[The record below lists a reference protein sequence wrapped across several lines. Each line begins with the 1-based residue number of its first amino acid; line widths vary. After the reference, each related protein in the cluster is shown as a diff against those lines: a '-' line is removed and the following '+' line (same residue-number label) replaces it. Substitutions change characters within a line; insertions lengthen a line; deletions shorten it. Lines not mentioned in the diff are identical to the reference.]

1 MLYFPHS
8 TTQQATQYPMPS
20 GNPYPAMLPWGL
32 GQAQQAQAAQAIAE
46 QQGLSSQ
53 VWTGTSNPFG
63 GTGFRQGDLIGSE
76 TKSPNGH
83 TFVAGIYP
91 PETASRICQIAVE
104 AIKNP
109 RVPEM
114 ARRLVRGIIDENASP
129 FLAVL
134 SEIQAVYNLISSRM
148 RYTRDP
154 FGVELVYG
162 ADFVAKQW
170 EDGQPWADDCDT
182 YAVMLMSFFL
192 SIGRDCRVTIVSFDP
207 NEPERFEHVFV
218 EVLLPSYPQKMI
230 PERWVAV
237 DPSTAGKV
245 RQMLREVKYMRHFYP
260 E

>member
-1 MLYFPHS
+1 MQQGHHATPITPHAYRALLQK
-8 TTQQATQYPMPS
+8 QQMMRAGALGNGLMNAPPLAYQALPPMPHQH
-20 GNPYPAMLPWGL
+20 GL
-32 GQAQQAQAAQAIAE
+32 
-46 QQGLSSQ
+46 QQGDPIGIPA
-53 VWTGTSNPFG
+53 TDGRGT
-63 GTGFRQGDLIGSE
+63 TYI
-76 TKSPNGH
+76 K
-83 TFVAGIYP
+83 GIYP
-91 PETASRICQIAVE
+91 PETAARICQIAIE
-104 AIKNP
+104 AVKNP

-114 ARRLVRGIIDENASP
+114 ARRLVRNLIDENASP
-129 FLAVL
+129 FLAVY
-134 SEIQAVYNLISSRM
+134 SEIQAVYNQIASRM

-192 SIGRDCRVTIVSFDP
+192 SIGRECRVTIVSFEP

-218 EVLLPSYPQKMI
+218 EVLSPSYPEKLL
-230 PERWVAV
+230 PSRWVVV

-245 RQMLREVKYMRHFYP
+245 RDMCRSVAHMRHFYP